1 MATDSCSVA
10 LLRGI
15 NVGKSVRIGMAEL
28 RAIFEQLGATD
39 VRSYLQSGNVIFDG
53 TMDVAALESAITE
66 RFGITPRVLILSSAE
81 FHAVA
86 AEIPI
91 RELAT
96 DPSRGFVY
104 FMDSVP
110 PSLELPTDIGP
121 EQLIVGRLA
130 VYQWSPQ
137 GAGQSKIKA
146 SFIKS
151 LGPTAT
157 ARNLRTVDA
166 LLALLD
172 D

>member
-1 MATDSCSVA
+1 MVNGPETSVA

-15 NVGKSVRIGMAEL
+15 NVGTSVRIGMADL
-28 RAIFEQLGATD
+28 RVLFEGLGATN
-39 VRSYLQSGNVIFDG
+39 VRTYLQSGNVVYNG
-53 TMDVAALESAITE
+53 QLDVAALESAIAD
-66 RFGITPRVLILSSAE
+66 RFGITPRVLLLSSAE
-81 FHAVA
+81 FRAVA

-110 PSLELPTDIGP
+110 ASLVLPDDIAP
-121 EQLIVGRLA
+121 EQLLVGKLA

-137 GAGQSKIKA
+137 GAGKSKIKA
-146 SFIKS
+146 SFITS

-157 ARNLRTVDA
+157 ARNMRTVDA
-166 LLALLD
+166 LLDLL
-172 D
+172 

>member
-1 MATDSCSVA
+1 MGTSSVA

-15 NVGKSVRIGMAEL
+15 NVGKSVRIGMGPL
-28 RAIFEQLGATD
+28 REIFESLGASD
-39 VRSYLQSGNVIFDG
+39 VRTYLQSGNVVYTG
-53 TMDVAALESAITE
+53 TVDVAALASAIND
-66 RFGITPRVLILSSAE
+66 RFGISPRVLLLSAAE
-81 FHAVA
+81 FRAVA

-110 PSLELPTDIGP
+110 ADLVLPDDIAP
-121 EQLIVGRLA
+121 EQLLVGALA
-130 VYQWSPQ
+130 VYQWSPD
-137 GAGQSKIKA
+137 GAGTSKIKA

-166 LLALLD
+166 LLELLD